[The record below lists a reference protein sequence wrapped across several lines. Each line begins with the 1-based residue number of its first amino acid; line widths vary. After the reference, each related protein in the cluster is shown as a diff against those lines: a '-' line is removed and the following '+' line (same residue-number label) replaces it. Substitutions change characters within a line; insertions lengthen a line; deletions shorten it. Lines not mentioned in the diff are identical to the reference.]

1 METATDSRK
10 STQFAQET
18 YIPIWI
24 ESFLVDR
31 RAANMA
37 DGTVTFYRHKLANF
51 ERYCE
56 SQALT
61 QLDQL
66 TPQNLREYLITL
78 EATGHTSGGIHAF
91 YRTVRTF
98 LKWYEAE
105 AEPEAWRNPIDKVKP
120 PKVEQ
125 EILEPANLDN
135 VQAMLDTCRGKS
147 FADLRDKAIMLTL
160 LDTGLR
166 ANELISLDLA
176 DVDTIRGDMLVR
188 SGKGRKPRTVFT
200 GKRTRKA
207 LRAYKQVRESSAA
220 ALFVTD
226 EGERMGYEGL
236 RGVMMRRAQRANV
249 PPPNLHSFRR
259 FFALNCLRNGMDI
272 FTLQKL
278 MGHADLQ
285 ILDRYLKQVT
295 EDLERG
301 HAQFGPVDRLIKNGN
316 GG

>member
-1 METATDSRK
+1 MDTDTRK

-24 ESFLVDR
+24 DAFLVDR

-37 DGTVTFYRHKLANF
+37 AGTLNFYKHKLSNF
-51 ERYCE
+51 QKFCD

-66 TPQNLREYLITL
+66 TPQNIREYLIGL

-91 YRTVRTF
+91 YRTLRTF
-98 LKWYEAE
+98 LKWYENE
-105 AEPEAWRNPIDKVKP
+105 AEPEAWRNPVDKVKP

-125 EILEPANLDN
+125 EILEPADLEN
-135 VQAMLDTCRGKS
+135 VQAMLATCRGKS
-147 FADLRDKAIMLTL
+147 FSELRDKAIILTL
-160 LDTGLR
+160 LDTGMR
-166 ANELISLDLA
+166 AAELLSLDMA

-188 SGKGRKPRTVFT
+188 SGKGRKPRTVFA
-200 GKRTRKA
+200 GKQTRKA
-207 LRAYKQVRESSAA
+207 LRNYANVRETPAA
-220 ALFVTD
+220 ALFITD
-226 EGERMGYEGL
+226 EGERMEYEGL
-236 RGVMMRRAQRANV
+236 RAVMTRRAKRAGV
-249 PPPNLHSFRR
+249 EPPNLHSFRR

-272 FTLQKL
+272 FTLQRL

-285 ILDRYLKQVT
+285 ILRRYLNQID

>member
-1 METATDSRK
+1 MDTATDSRK
-10 STQFAQET
+10 STQFSQDT
-18 YIPIWI
+18 YLPLWI

-37 DGTVTFYRHKLANF
+37 AGTVTFYQAKLSNF
-51 ERYCE
+51 QKFCD
-56 SQALT
+56 SQAIT

-78 EATGHTSGGIHAF
+78 EATGHTSGGIHAY
-91 YRTVRTF
+91 YRTLRTF
-98 LKWYEAE
+98 LKWYENE
-105 AEPEAWRNPIDKVKP
+105 AEPEAWRNPITRVKP

-125 EILEPANLDN
+125 EILEAADEKD
-135 VQAMLDTCRGKS
+135 VQAMLDTCKGKS
-147 FADLRDKAIMLTL
+147 FADLRDKAIILTL
-160 LDTGLR
+160 LDTGIR
-166 ANELISLDLA
+166 ASEALNLDLA
-176 DVDTIRGDMLVR
+176 DVDCIRGDVLVR
-188 SGKGRKPRTVFT
+188 QGKGRKPRTVFT

-207 LRAYKQVRESSAA
+207 LRAYKLARTSDNP

-226 EGERMGYEGL
+226 EGERMEYEGL
-236 RGVMMRRAQRANV
+236 RAVMTRRAKRAGV
-249 PPPNLHSFRR
+249 EPPNLHSFRR

-285 ILDRYLKQVT
+285 ILRRYLNQID

-301 HAQFGPVDRLIKNGN
+301 HAQYGPVDRMK